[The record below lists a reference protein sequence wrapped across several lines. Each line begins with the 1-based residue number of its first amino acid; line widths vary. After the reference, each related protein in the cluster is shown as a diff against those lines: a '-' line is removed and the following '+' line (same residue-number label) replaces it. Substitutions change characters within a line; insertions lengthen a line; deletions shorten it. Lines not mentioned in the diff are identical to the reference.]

1 MFGNNVYVGKLLKT
15 SLPSLPADFVKT
27 QVVGR
32 FKALAPTVLI
42 FNVSYKCDSKCV
54 MCNSW
59 KLPYHDDLT
68 TDEYRDAFA
77 SELFRSVEYVGITGG
92 EPTLRKDM
100 VDIVRIMSDNMPRLR
115 KMTLNT
121 NGFVK
126 GRVVSTLERIIDV
139 ANERGFVFGTRVSLD
154 GVGDAHEDIRRVW
167 HAFERAMDTVRAM
180 QELQKKKF
188 FNFGVSFTFTAGN
201 LEEGERIYELCK
213 KENLNVVFAIARYSE
228 LAFGNMDLAE
238 STDLKEEDFPKLV
251 DFFRARV
258 RESGITDGDAFLYQA
273 YVKMF
278 QNGMKRTMPCPSMDQ
293 GLLLNPN
300 GDITYC
306 ENSRVIGNVREG
318 DPRGFYYDPK
328 NLAMR
333 QEVLDKVCPSCAS
346 PCFVNAAAMK
356 QVFPYL
362 KFVVDLGSEKL
373 AARFNGANRSN
384 GSGGS

>member
-1 MFGNNVYVGKLLKT
+1 MFGNNAYVGKLLKT
-15 SLPSLPADFVKT
+15 SLPHLPGDFLKT

-32 FKALAPTVLI
+32 VTAIPPTVLI

-68 TDEYRDAFA
+68 TEEYQKSFA
-77 SELFRSVEYVGITGG
+77 SRLFRSIEYVGITGG

-100 VDIVRIMSDNMPRLR
+100 VDIVRMMSDNMPRLR

-126 GRVVSTLERIIDV
+126 ERVVKTLDGIIDV
-139 ANERGFVFGTRVSLD
+139 ANERGFIFGTRVSLD
-154 GVGDAHEDIRRVW
+154 GVGEAHEDIRRVW
-167 HAFERAMDTVRAM
+167 HAFERAMDTVHEM

-188 FNFGVSFTFTAGN
+188 FNFGVSFTFTAQN

-213 KENLNVVFAIARYSE
+213 KENLNVVFSIARYSE

-238 STDLKEEDFPKLV
+238 STELQEGDFSQLAS
-251 DFFRARV
+251 FFRKRV
-258 RESGITDGDAFLYQA
+258 RESSVTDGDAFLYQGYA
-273 YVKMF
+273 KMF
-278 QNGMKRTMPCPSMDQ
+278 ENGMKRTMPCPSMDQ
-293 GLLLNPN
+293 GILLNPN

-306 ENSRVIGNVREG
+306 ENSEVIGNVREA
-318 DPRGFYYDPK
+318 DPYDLYFDPK
-328 NLAMR
+328 SLAIR
-333 QEVLDKVCPSCAS
+333 QKVLDKICPSCAS

-362 KFVVDLGSEKL
+362 KFVLELGGEKL
-373 AARFNGANRSN
+373 AAQFD
-384 GSGGS
+384 GS

>member
-1 MFGNNVYVGKLLKT
+1 MFGNNHYVGKLLKT
-15 SLPSLPADFVKT
+15 SLPSLPADFIKT
-27 QVVGR
+27 QFVGR
-32 FKALAPTVLI
+32 FKAIAPTMLI

-68 TDEYRDAFA
+68 TDEYRKAFS
-77 SELFRSVEYVGITGG
+77 SELFRSIEYLGITGG

-100 VDIVRIMSDNMPRLR
+100 ADIVRAMADNMPRLR

-126 GRVVSTLERIIDV
+126 ERVVKTLDEIIDV
-139 ANERGFVFGTRVSLD
+139 ANEHGFVFGTRASLD

-167 HAFERAMDTVRAM
+167 HAFERAMETVREM

-188 FNFGVSFTFTAGN
+188 FNFGVSFTFTAQN

-228 LAFGNMDLAE
+228 LAFGNMDLVE
-238 STDLKEEDFPKLV
+238 STDLKEEDFPQLV
-251 DFFRARV
+251 EFFRKRV
-258 RESGITDGDAFLYQA
+258 RESSLVDGDAFLYQA

-300 GDITYC
+300 GDLTYC
-306 ENSRVIGNVREG
+306 ENSRIIGNVREG
-318 DPRGFYYDPK
+318 DPMDFYYDRE

-333 QEVLDKVCPSCAS
+333 QELLDKVCPSCAS
-346 PCFVNAAAMK
+346 PCFVNSAAMK

-362 KFVVDLGSEKL
+362 KFVMELGSEKL
-373 AARFNGANRSN
+373 AARFNGSSPA
-384 GSGGS
+384 

>member
-1 MFGNNVYVGKLLKT
+1 MFGDKAYVGKLLKS
-15 SLPSLPADFVKT
+15 SLPSLPGDFLKA

-32 FKALAPTVLI
+32 LKPIPPTVLI

-68 TDEYRDAFA
+68 TEEYRRTF
-77 SELFRSVEYVGITGG
+77 SNRLFRTIEYVGITGG

-100 VDIVRIMSDNMPRLR
+100 VDIVRIMADHMPRLR

-126 GRVVSTLERIIDV
+126 DRVVSTLSRIIDV

-154 GVGDAHEDIRRVW
+154 GVGDAHEEIRRVW
-167 HAFERAMDTVRAM
+167 HAFERAMDTVREM

-188 FNFGVSFTFTAGN
+188 FNFGVSFTFTAQN
-201 LEEGERIYELCK
+201 LDEGERIYELCK
-213 KENLNVVFAIARYSE
+213 KENLNVVFSIARYSE
-228 LAFGNMDLAE
+228 LAFGNMDLVA
-238 STDLKEEDFPKLV
+238 STELKKEDFPRLAR
-251 DFFRARV
+251 FFRKRV
-258 RESGITDGDAFLYQA
+258 RESGIADGDALLYQG

-278 QNGMKRTMPCPSMDQ
+278 ENGMKRTMPCPSMDQ
-293 GLLLNPN
+293 GVLLNPN
-300 GDITYC
+300 GDFTYC
-306 ENSRVIGNVREG
+306 ENSAILGNVRDT
-318 DPRGFYYDPK
+318 DPWAAYFDRG

-333 QEVLDKVCPSCAS
+333 QDLLDKVCPSCAS

-362 KFVVDLGSEKL
+362 KFVLELGGEKL
-373 AARFNGANRSN
+373 RARFNGSSS
-384 GSGGS
+384 GS

>member
-1 MFGNNVYVGKLLKT
+1 MFGDKTYVGKLLKS
-15 SLPSLPADFVKT
+15 SLPSLPADFLKT

-32 FKALAPTVLI
+32 FKAIAPTVLI

-68 TDEYRDAFA
+68 TDEYRRAF
-77 SELFRSVEYVGITGG
+77 SSRLFRGIEYIGITGG

-100 VDIVRIMSDNMPRLR
+100 VELVNIMADHMPRLR

-126 GRVVSTLERIIDV
+126 DRVVSTLESIIDV

-167 HAFERAMDTVRAM
+167 HAFERAMDTVHAM
-180 QELQKKKF
+180 KELQKKKF
-188 FNFGVSFTFTAGN
+188 FNFGVSFTFTAQN
-201 LEEGERIYELCK
+201 MDEGERIYELCK
-213 KENLNVVFAIARYSE
+213 KEDLNVVFSIARYSE
-228 LAFGNMDLAE
+228 LAFGNMDLVE
-238 STDLKEEDFPKLV
+238 STELKTEDFPKLAS
-251 DFFRARV
+251 FFRKRV
-258 RESGITDGDAFLYQA
+258 QESGLIDGDALLYQG

-278 QNGMKRTMPCPSMDQ
+278 QNNMKRTMPCPSMDQ
-293 GLLLNPN
+293 GVLLNPN
-300 GDITYC
+300 GDFTYC
-306 ENSRVIGNVREG
+306 ENSRILGNLREKDAHDLYF
-318 DPRGFYYDPK
+318 DPE
-328 NLAMR
+328 NLAVR
-333 QEVLDKVCPSCAS
+333 QELLERVCPTCAS

-362 KFVVDLGSEKL
+362 KFVLELGGEKL
-373 AARFNGANRSN
+373 FASRN
-384 GSGGS
+384 GS

>member
-1 MFGNNVYVGKLLKT
+1 MFGNNHYVGKLLRT

-27 QVVGR
+27 QIVGR
-32 FKALAPTVLI
+32 FKAIAPTVLI

-68 TDEYRDAFA
+68 TDEYEEVFK
-77 SELFRSVEYVGITGG
+77 SELFRSIEYVGITGG

-100 VDIVRIMSDNMPRLR
+100 VDIVRMMADNMPRLR

-126 GRVVSTLERIIDV
+126 DRVVKTLDRIIDV

-167 HAFERAMDTVRAM
+167 NAFERAMDTVREM

-188 FNFGVSFTFTAGN
+188 FNFGVSFTFTAQN

-213 KENLNVVFAIARYSE
+213 KENLNVVFSIARYSE
-228 LAFGNMDLAE
+228 LAFGNMDLVE
-238 STDLKEEDFPKLV
+238 STELKEDDFPALAE
-251 DFFRARV
+251 FFRKRV
-258 RESGITDGDAFLYQA
+258 RESSVVDGDALLYQA

-278 QNGMKRTMPCPSMDQ
+278 ENGMKRAMPCPSMDQ
-293 GLLLNPN
+293 GILLNPN

-318 DPRGFYYDPK
+318 DPKDFYYDPE
-328 NLAMR
+328 NLEMR
-333 QEVLDKVCPSCAS
+333 QEILDKVCPSCAS

-356 QVFPYL
+356 EVFPYL
-362 KFVVDLGSEKL
+362 KFVMELGGEKL
-373 AARFNGANRSN
+373 AARVGPPGAARES
-384 GSGGS
+384 SSP

>member
-1 MFGNNVYVGKLLKT
+1 MFGNNHYVGKLLKT
-15 SLPSLPADFVKT
+15 TLPSLPGDFLKT

-32 FKALAPTVLI
+32 FKAIPPTVLI

-68 TDEYRDAFA
+68 TEEYENAFS

-100 VDIVRIMSDNMPRLR
+100 VDIVRIMSDNMPNLR

-126 GRVVSTLERIIDV
+126 DRVVKTLEQIIDV

-167 HAFERAMDTVRAM
+167 NAFERAMDTVREM
-180 QELQKKKF
+180 QELQKRKF
-188 FNFGVSFTFTAGN
+188 FNFGVSFTFTAQN
-201 LEEGERIYELCK
+201 LEEGERLYELCK
-213 KENLNVVFAIARYSE
+213 KEDLSVVFAIARYSE
-228 LAFGNMDLAE
+228 LAFGNMDLVE
-238 STDLKEEDFPKLV
+238 STDLKDEDFPKLTE
-251 DFFRARV
+251 FFRKRV
-258 RESGITDGDAFLYQA
+258 RESKLTDGDALLYQA

-278 QNGMKRTMPCPSMDQ
+278 SNGMKRTMPCPSMDQ

-318 DPRGFYYDPK
+318 DPKAFYYDPD

-346 PCFVNAAAMK
+346 PCFVNSAAMK

-362 KFVVDLGSEKL
+362 RFVMELGSEKL
-373 AARFNGANRSN
+373 AATING
-384 GSGGS
+384 G

>member
-1 MFGNNVYVGKLLKT
+1 MFGNNHYVGKLLKT
-15 SLPSLPADFVKT
+15 SLPSLPADFFKT

-32 FKALAPTVLI
+32 FKAIAPTVLI

-59 KLPYHDDLT
+59 KLPYHDDMT
-68 TDEYRDAFA
+68 TDEYRKAFS

-100 VDIVRIMSDNMPRLR
+100 VDIVRIMADNMPKLR

-126 GRVVSTLERIIDV
+126 DRVVSTLERIIDV
-139 ANERGFVFGTRVSLD
+139 ANERGFLFGTRVSLD
-154 GVGDAHEDIRRVW
+154 GVGEAHEDIRRVW
-167 HAFERAMDTVRAM
+167 HAFERAMETVRAM

-188 FNFGVSFTFTAGN
+188 FNFGVSFTFTAQN
-201 LEEGERIYELCK
+201 LEEGNRIYELCK
-213 KENLNVVFAIARYSE
+213 KENLSVVFAIARYSE
-228 LAFGNMDLAE
+228 LAFGNMDLVE

-251 DFFRARV
+251 DFFRKRV
-258 RESGITDGDAFLYQA
+258 RESGIADGDALLYQA

-278 QNGMKRTMPCPSMDQ
+278 QNGMKRAMPCPSMDQ

-300 GDITYC
+300 GEITYC
-306 ENSRVIGNVREG
+306 ENSRVIGNVRDG
-318 DPRGFYYDPK
+318 DPKDFYYDKK

-333 QEVLDKVCPSCAS
+333 QEVLDKVCPTCAS
-346 PCFVNAAAMK
+346 PCFVNTAAMK
-356 QVFPYL
+356 RVFPYL
-362 KFVVDLGSEKL
+362 RFVAELGGAKI
-373 AARFNGANRSN
+373 AARFSQSGNGA
-384 GSGGS
+384 

>member
-1 MFGNNVYVGKLLKT
+1 VFGDKAYVGKLLRA
-15 SLPSLPADFVKT
+15 SLPSLPKDFLET

-32 FKALAPTVLI
+32 FHAIPPTVLI

-68 TDEYRDAFA
+68 TEEYRKTFA
-77 SELFRSVEYVGITGG
+77 SRIFRGIEYVGITGG

-100 VDIVRIMSDNMPRLR
+100 VELVRIMADNMPSLR

-126 GRVVSTLERIIDV
+126 DRVVKTLEQIVDV
-139 ANERGFVFGTRVSLD
+139 ANEKGFVFGTRVSLD

-167 HAFERAMDTVRAM
+167 HAFERAMDTVREM

-188 FNFGVSFTFTAGN
+188 FNFGVSFTFTAQN
-201 LEEGERIYELCK
+201 LEEGEKIYELCK
-213 KENLNVVFAIARYSE
+213 KENLNVVFSIARYSE
-228 LAFGNMDLAE
+228 LAFGNMDLVA
-238 STDLKEEDFPKLV
+238 STELKKDDFPMLA
-251 DFFRARV
+251 DFFRKRV
-258 RESGITDGDAFLYQA
+258 RESSFLDGDAMLYHA

-278 QNGMKRTMPCPSMDQ
+278 ENGMKRAMPCPSMDQ
-293 GLLLNPN
+293 GVLLNPN
-300 GDITYC
+300 GDFTYC
-306 ENSRVIGNVREG
+306 ENSRILGNVRES
-318 DPRGFYYDPK
+318 DPHDLYFDK
-328 NLAMR
+328 ENLAMR
-333 QEVLDKVCPSCAS
+333 QELLDKVCPSCAS

-362 KFVVDLGSEKL
+362 KFVAELGGEKL
-373 AARFNGANRSN
+373 AARFNGS
-384 GSGGS
+384 

>member
-1 MFGNNVYVGKLLKT
+1 MFGNNHYVGKLLKT
-15 SLPSLPADFVKT
+15 SLPSLPADFIKT

-32 FKALAPTVLI
+32 FKAIAPTVLI

-68 TDEYRDAFA
+68 TEEYRKAFS

-100 VDIVRIMSDNMPRLR
+100 VDIVRIMADNMPKLR

-126 GRVVSTLERIIDV
+126 DRVVSTLDRIIDV
-139 ANERGFVFGTRVSLD
+139 ANERGFMFGTRVSLD

-167 HAFERAMDTVRAM
+167 HAFERAMETVREM

-188 FNFGVSFTFTAGN
+188 FNFGVSFTFTAQN
-201 LEEGERIYELCK
+201 LEEGNRIYELCK
-213 KENLNVVFAIARYSE
+213 KENLSVVFAIARYSE
-228 LAFGNMDLAE
+228 LAFGNMDLVE

-251 DFFRARV
+251 DFFRKRV
-258 RESGITDGDAFLYQA
+258 RESGIADGDALLYQA

-278 QNGMKRTMPCPSMDQ
+278 QKRHEAHDAVPVDGPGDSSEPERRDH
-293 GLLLNPN
+293 LL
-300 GDITYC
+300 
-306 ENSRVIGNVREG
+306 RE
-318 DPRGFYYDPK
+318 
-328 NLAMR
+328 
-333 QEVLDKVCPSCAS
+333 
-346 PCFVNAAAMK
+346 
-356 QVFPYL
+356 
-362 KFVVDLGSEKL
+362 
-373 AARFNGANRSN
+373 
-384 GSGGS
+384 

>member
-1 MFGNNVYVGKLLKT
+1 MFGNNHYVGKLLKT
-15 SLPSLPADFVKT
+15 SLPSLPADFIKT

-32 FKALAPTVLI
+32 FKAIAPTVLI

-68 TDEYRDAFA
+68 TDEYRKAF
-77 SELFRSVEYVGITGG
+77 SSKLFRSIEYVGITGG

-100 VDIVRIMSDNMPRLR
+100 VDIVRIMADNMPKLR

-126 GRVVSTLERIIDV
+126 DRVVSTLDRIIDV
-139 ANERGFVFGTRVSLD
+139 ANERGFMFGTRVSLD

-167 HAFERAMDTVRAM
+167 HAFERAMETVRAM

-188 FNFGVSFTFTAGN
+188 FNFGVSFTFTAQN
-201 LEEGERIYELCK
+201 LEEGNRIYELCK
-213 KENLNVVFAIARYSE
+213 KENLSVVFAIARYSE
-228 LAFGNMDLAE
+228 LAFGNMDLVE
-238 STDLKEEDFPKLV
+238 STDLKDEDFPKLV
-251 DFFRARV
+251 DFFRKRV
-258 RESGITDGDAFLYQA
+258 RESGIADGDALLYQA

-300 GDITYC
+300 GEITYC
-306 ENSRVIGNVREG
+306 ENSRVIGNVRDG
-318 DPRGFYYDPK
+318 DPKDFYYDKK

-333 QEVLDKVCPSCAS
+333 QEVLDKVCPTCAS
-346 PCFVNAAAMK
+346 PCFVNTAAMK
-356 QVFPYL
+356 RVFPYL
-362 KFVVDLGSEKL
+362 RFVAELGGEKI
-373 AARFNGANRSN
+373 AARFSQSGNGA
-384 GSGGS
+384 

>member
-1 MFGNNVYVGKLLKT
+1 MFGDKTYVGKLLRS

-32 FKALAPTVLI
+32 FTAIAPTVLI

-68 TDEYRDAFA
+68 TDEYRRAFG
-77 SELFRSVEYVGITGG
+77 SRLFRSIEYVGITGG

-100 VDIVRIMSDNMPRLR
+100 VELVNIMADHMPRLR

-126 GRVVSTLERIIDV
+126 DRVVKTLDGIIDV
-139 ANERGFVFGTRVSLD
+139 ANDRGFVFGTRVSLD

-188 FNFGVSFTFTAGN
+188 FNFGVSFTFTAQN
-201 LEEGERIYELCK
+201 MEEGERIYELCK
-213 KENLNVVFAIARYSE
+213 KENLNVVFSIARYSE
-228 LAFGNMDLAE
+228 LAFGNMDLVE
-238 STDLKEEDFPKLV
+238 STELKNEDYPRLAS
-251 DFFRARV
+251 FFRKRV
-258 RESGITDGDAFLYQA
+258 RESTLVDGDALLYQG

-278 QNGMKRTMPCPSMDQ
+278 QNNMKRAMPCPSMDQ
-293 GLLLNPN
+293 GVLLNPN
-300 GDITYC
+300 GDFTYC
-306 ENSRVIGNVREG
+306 ENSRVLGNLRESDAQELYFDAG
-318 DPRGFYYDPK
+318 

-333 QEVLDKVCPSCAS
+333 RELLDRVCPTCAS

-362 KFVVDLGSEKL
+362 KFVLELGGEKL
-373 AARFNGANRSN
+373 FAPRN
-384 GSGGS
+384 GS

>member
-1 MFGNNVYVGKLLKT
+1 MFGNNHYVGKLLKT
-15 SLPSLPADFVKT
+15 SLPSLPADFFKT

-32 FKALAPTVLI
+32 FKAIAPTVLI

-59 KLPYHDDLT
+59 KLPYHDDMT
-68 TDEYRDAFA
+68 TDEYRKAFS
-77 SELFRSVEYVGITGG
+77 SELFRSIEYVGITGG

-100 VDIVRIMSDNMPRLR
+100 VDIVRIMADNMPKLR

-126 GRVVSTLERIIDV
+126 DRVVSTLDRIIDV
-139 ANERGFVFGTRVSLD
+139 ANERGFMFGTRVSLD

-167 HAFERAMDTVRAM
+167 HAFERAMETVRAM

-188 FNFGVSFTFTAGN
+188 FNFGVSFTFTAQN
-201 LEEGERIYELCK
+201 LEEGNRIYELCK
-213 KENLNVVFAIARYSE
+213 KENLSVVFAIARYSE
-228 LAFGNMDLAE
+228 LAFGNMDLVE

-251 DFFRARV
+251 DFFRKRV
-258 RESGITDGDAFLYQA
+258 RESGIADGDALLYQA

-278 QNGMKRTMPCPSMDQ
+278 QNGMKRAMPCPSMDQ

-300 GDITYC
+300 GEITYC
-306 ENSRVIGNVREG
+306 ENSRVIGNVRDG
-318 DPRGFYYDPK
+318 DPKDFYYDKK

-333 QEVLDKVCPSCAS
+333 QEVLDKVCPTCAS
-346 PCFVNAAAMK
+346 PCFVNTAAMK
-356 QVFPYL
+356 RVFPYL
-362 KFVVDLGSEKL
+362 RFVAELGGEKI
-373 AARFNGANRSN
+373 AARFSQSGNGA
-384 GSGGS
+384 

>member
-1 MFGNNVYVGKLLKT
+1 MFGNNHYVGKLLKT
-15 SLPSLPADFVKT
+15 SLPSLPADFIKT

-32 FKALAPTVLI
+32 FKAIAPTVLI

-68 TDEYRDAFA
+68 TDEYRKTFS
-77 SELFRSVEYVGITGG
+77 SELFRSIEYLGITGG

-100 VDIVRIMSDNMPRLR
+100 VDIVRAMADNMPRLR

-126 GRVVSTLERIIDV
+126 ERVVKTLDGIIDV

-154 GVGDAHEDIRRVW
+154 GVGEAHEDIRRVW

-188 FNFGVSFTFTAGN
+188 FNFGVSFTFTAQN

-228 LAFGNMDLAE
+228 LAFGNMDLVE
-238 STDLKEEDFPKLV
+238 STNLKDEDFPQLAE
-251 DFFRARV
+251 FFRRRV
-258 RESGITDGDAFLYQA
+258 RESSLVDGDAFLYQA

-300 GDITYC
+300 GDLTYC

-318 DPRGFYYDPK
+318 DPVDFYYDRE

-333 QEVLDKVCPSCAS
+333 QELLDKVCPSCAS
-346 PCFVNAAAMK
+346 PCFVNAAALK

-362 KFVVDLGSEKL
+362 KFVMELGSEKL
-373 AARFNGANRSN
+373 AARFNGVSAS
-384 GSGGS
+384 